1 MRKQKRLITDQ
12 PFLFVDV
19 TQLNYFFFLA
29 AFFAAFLAGFFF
41 AAFLAVFFAIAFYV
55 LMLKSCEKLKQKI
68 NSQKFFNFFL

>member
-41 AAFLAVFFAIAFYV
+41 AAFLAVFFAIAF
-55 LMLKSCEKLKQKI
+55 
-68 NSQKFFNFFL
+68 